1 MFYYISFCTSTLSR
15 ATDSA
20 RRESSAGV
28 RLGAIDNAT
37 CVTLFMEAGKKIA
50 LSRTVKHGA
59 LSLSLLFLG
68 KKELGPRGVEN
79 PT

>member
-1 MFYYISFCTSTLSR
+1 
-15 ATDSA
+15 
-20 RRESSAGV
+20 
-28 RLGAIDNAT
+28 
-37 CVTLFMEAGKKIA
+37 MEAGKKIA

-68 KKELGPRGVEN
+68 KKELGPRGVET